1 MRLAFAR
8 FLALLLASALCID
21 VTAAAAQITVDA
33 PSSLASAAQRVR
45 EVNLSGIAGALAR
58 AGLDLPSRIHVTLIP
73 EGDPRAR
80 VTPTWIVG
88 LASGQERIAIFPE
101 RVGSYPYD
109 SLESVV
115 RHEIVHLSL
124 ATRAGGRRV
133 PRWFHEGLAVSV
145 ETGWGI
151 GGQLRLWVATLKN
164 PAISDLGRLFASD
177 ARPDAME
184 AYLLATAL
192 VEDLRA
198 RHGAHVPGAIAARV
212 ASGLPFDAAFL
223 IETGDTPD
231 QAAAR
236 AWARYA
242 RSWTWVPVVTSTS
255 AVWAGVMVLA
265 FVVYAVRLRHRMR
278 QRQRWDEED
287 ET

>member
-1 MRLAFAR
+1 VRLVLAR
-8 FLALLLASALCID
+8 LLALLLASALCID

-73 EGDPRAR
+73 EDDPRAR
-80 VTPTWIVG
+80 VTPTWTVG
-88 LASGQERIAIFPE
+88 LASGRERIAIFPD
-101 RVGSYPYD
+101 RVGSYPYG

-115 RHEIVHLSL
+115 RHEIAHLSL
-124 ATRAGGRRV
+124 ATRAGGRHL
-133 PRWFHEGLAVSV
+133 PRWFHEGVAVSV
-145 ETGWGI
+145 ETGWGV
-151 GGQLRLWVATLKN
+151 GGQLRLWVATLRN
-164 PAISDLGRLFASD
+164 PAIGDLGRLFASD
-177 ARPDAME
+177 AQPDAAE

-198 RHGAHVPGAIAARV
+198 RHRADVPGAIAARV
-212 ASGLPFDAAFL
+212 ALGLPFDAAFR

-242 RSWTWVPVVTSTS
+242 RSWTWVPLVTSAS

-265 FVVYAVRLRHRMR
+265 FVVYGVRRRHRMR
-278 QRQRWDEED
+278 QRQRWDEEE